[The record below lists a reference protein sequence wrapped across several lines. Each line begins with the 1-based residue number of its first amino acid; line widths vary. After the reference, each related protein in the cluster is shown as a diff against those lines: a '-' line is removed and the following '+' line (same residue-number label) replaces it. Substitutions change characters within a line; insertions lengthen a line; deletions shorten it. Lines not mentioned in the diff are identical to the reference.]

1 MTRHENNICR
11 WCAELG
17 NEQKESEEKI
27 NQMKLIIKEDS
38 LKK

>member
-1 MTRHENNICR
+1 VLS
-11 WCAELG
+11 WG
-17 NEQKESEEKI
+17 NEQKENEEKI